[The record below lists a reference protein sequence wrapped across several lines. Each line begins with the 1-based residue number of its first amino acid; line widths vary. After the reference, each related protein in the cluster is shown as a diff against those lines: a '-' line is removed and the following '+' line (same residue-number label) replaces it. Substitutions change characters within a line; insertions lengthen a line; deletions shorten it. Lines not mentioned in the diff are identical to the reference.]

1 MSERFDVVIVGA
13 GLSGLSAARELSIHG
28 VDVCVLESADAVGG
42 RVRSDHVDGF
52 TLDRGFQLYNPAYPE
67 AARVLDHEAL
77 NLHGLV
83 RGMDIVL
90 KSRRGRSVL
99 HVGDPR
105 SLSNW
110 HVSALSPKVGTVT
123 GKAKFANYARQAAKL
138 RGRQFDQRPDEP
150 AQVALARAG
159 IDATMIDH
167 VIKPFLTGVFLEP
180 HLMTSRRFMDAVLAS
195 FVKGTP
201 SLPAAGMQAIPDQL
215 HHALPEGTVH
225 LSTPVHAIGANFV
238 TTDDGT
244 VDATVVIVAT
254 DAPHAASLLADAGV
268 DTELNTSANSVTT
281 WYHAVSTESLPE
293 PLAGGRSVLSVN
305 SDNSGRV
312 INTVPL
318 TYAVPSYSPDGS
330 ILISTSTLGVDDSVE
345 AESAVRRELAF
356 LYGTDTSTWER
367 IGQYAIGYALPSMRG
382 PLTIGSAPAQG
393 PVVLAGDHRAT
404 ASIQGAMVSGR
415 RAADAAF
422 NRLGVVLPE
431 ERRLTA

>member
-28 VDVCVLESADAVGG
+28 VDVCVLEAGDAVGG
-42 RVRSDHVDGF
+42 RVRSDYVDGF

-77 NLHGLV
+77 DLHGLV
-83 RGMDIVL
+83 RGMDIVHL
-90 KSRRGRSVL
+90 GDRGRRVL

-105 SLSNW
+105 SPGNW
-110 HVSALSPKVGTVT
+110 HPSALS
-123 GKAKFANYARQAAKL
+123 GKAGSLLAKARFAAYARSASRL
-138 RGRQFDQRPDEP
+138 RGRGFDERPDEP

-201 SLPAAGMQAIPDQL
+201 SLPARGMQAIPEQL
-215 HHALPEGTVH
+215 HDALPPGTVR
-225 LSTPVHAIGANFV
+225 LGTRVESVGADRV
-238 TTDDGT
+238 RTEAGT
-244 VDATVVIVAT
+244 IEASVVIVAT
-254 DAPHAASLLADAGV
+254 EAPQAAALLGTAGIS
-268 DTELNTSANSVTT
+268 ENIRLESNSVTT
-281 WYHAVSTESLPE
+281 WYHSVPEGSLPE
-293 PLAGGRSVLSVN
+293 PLAGGRSVLSVPA
-305 SDNSGRV
+305 DRSGPV

-318 TYAVPSYSPDGS
+318 TYAVPSYSPTGS
-330 ILISTSTLGVDDSVE
+330 VLVSSSTLGTDDSTDTELAVRSQLSELYGMSTSTWDLI
-345 AESAVRRELAF
+345 
-356 LYGTDTSTWER
+356 GT
-367 IGQYAIGYALPSMRG
+367 YAIDYALPSMRG
-382 PLTIGSAPAQG
+382 PLTLSTAPAQG

-422 NRLGVVLPE
+422 SRLGVVLPE
-431 ERRLTA
+431 ARRVVA

>member
-1 MSERFDVVIVGA
+1 MTATCEVAIVGA
-13 GLSGLSAARELSIHG
+13 GLAGLSAARELAIHG
-28 VDVCVLESADAVGG
+28 VDVRVFDSADGVGG
-42 RVRSDHVDGF
+42 RVRSDVVDGF

-77 NLHGLV
+77 ELRALV
-83 RGMDIVL
+83 RGMDIVRNG
-90 KSRRGRSVL
+90 RRGRSVL

-105 SLSNW
+105 SPSNW
-110 HVSALSPKVGTVT
+110 HLSALSPKAGTIT

-138 RGRQFDQRPDEP
+138 RGGEFDQRPDEP

-159 IDATMIDH
+159 IDSTMIDH
-167 VIKPFLTGVFLEP
+167 VIKPFLSGVFLEP

-201 SLPAAGMQAIPDQL
+201 SVPAAGMQAIPDQL
-215 HHALPEGTVH
+215 HQALPEGTVQ
-225 LSTPVHAIGANFV
+225 LNSAVHTVGSDHIA
-238 TTDDGT
+238 TDDGT
-244 VDATVVIVAT
+244 VRAEVVIVAT
-254 DAPHAASLLADAGV
+254 DAPHAASLLASAGV
-268 DTELNTSANSVTT
+268 DIELNTRANSVTT
-281 WYHAVSTESLPE
+281 WYHAVPAASLAE

-305 SDNSGRV
+305 SDNTGRV

-318 TYAVPSYSPDGS
+318 SYAVPSYSPPDA
-330 ILISTSTLGVDDSVE
+330 ILVSTSALGVDDSTD
-345 AESAVRRELAF
+345 AGLQILRELAF
-356 LYGTDTSTWER
+356 LYGTDTSTWDL
-367 IGQYAIGYALPSMRG
+367 IAAYPIPYALPSMRG
-382 PLTIGSAPAQG
+382 PLTIGSAHPQG

-422 NRLGVVLPE
+422 HRLGVDLPK